1 MNINIQNNIPNVDVT
16 LNKSADGS
24 VSILLTEKKVLT
36 LGDIKCGEIT
46 KLGGREF
53 YVLGHGAE
61 TTAVLVKD
69 SVKRM
74 SFGGNGDWRKSDV
87 RSYCNGDFYKELAAA
102 IGAENIV
109 QHTVKLVADDGT
121 GKGISCKDNVSI
133 LTTELYRRY
142 REYLPAMDEPWWTAT
157 RVTHDED
164 TGYARNVCCVGSR
177 GILDWRD
184 CDYSNDVRPFCILN
198 SSILVS

>member
-69 SVKRM
+69 SVKRI

-121 GKGISCKDNVSI
+121 GKGISCKDNISI

-142 REYLPAMDEPWWTAT
+142 RECLPAMDESWWTAT
-157 RVTHDED
+157 RVTHDEN
-164 TGYARNVCCVGSR
+164 TGYARGVCCGSSS
-177 GILDWRD
+177 GVLFWDD
-184 CDYSNDVRPFCILN
+184 CVCSGGVRPFCILN

>member
-36 LGDIKCGEIT
+36 LGDIKCGGIT

-164 TGYARNVCCVGSR
+164 TGYQ
-177 GILDWRD
+177 
-184 CDYSNDVRPFCILN
+184 
-198 SSILVS
+198 

>member
-61 TTAVLVKD
+61 TTAVLV
-69 SVKRM
+69 

-102 IGAENIV
+102 IGVENIV

-164 TGYARNVCCVGSR
+164 TGYTRDVCCVGSN
-177 GILDWRD
+177 GILDWYD
-184 CDYSNDVRPFCILN
+184 CDYSRDVRPFCILN

>member
-157 RVTHDED
+157 RVTHDDD
-164 TGYARNVCCVGSR
+164 TGYARDVCCV
-177 GILDWRD
+177 L
-184 CDYSNDVRPFCILN
+184 
-198 SSILVS
+198 SSGFLTGVTVISAATFARFVF

>member
-87 RSYCNGDFYKELAAA
+87 L
-102 IGAENIV
+102 
-109 QHTVKLVADDGT
+109 
-121 GKGISCKDNVSI
+121 
-133 LTTELYRRY
+133 
-142 REYLPAMDEPWWTAT
+142 
-157 RVTHDED
+157 
-164 TGYARNVCCVGSR
+164 
-177 GILDWRD
+177 
-184 CDYSNDVRPFCILN
+184 
-198 SSILVS
+198 